1 MPESLDRLVNRA
13 HTPRMRKWLPLITV
27 SLGTFMLLIDVTI
40 VNVALPD
47 MATDLHSS
55 FSSLQWV
62 IDIYALA
69 LAALLLGIGAY
80 SDKVGR
86 RPVYIVGLV
95 VFALSSLSCG
105 LAPSTPVLIVSRG
118 VQGIGAAAMF
128 ATTIALLSTSY
139 EGRDRGL
146 AFGVWGA
153 INGAAAA
160 AGPILGGLLT
170 EGLSWRW
177 IFFVNLPISVVA
189 VALAVYALSADEPR
203 REGRVDLPGMVAF
216 TVSAAAV
223 TYALTRASDAG
234 WGSAQTIGLL
244 ALSVVALLAFVV
256 IETRSRRPLL
266 DLALLRR
273 PRFSAVLVAAF
284 ILSLAAFSYLTYIS
298 LWLQSVRGMSPIG
311 AGAAFLP
318 LSLASL
324 VVSLAVGRFLHT
336 PTAQRW
342 ALTGGLTLIGAGALL
357 AAHLGAGSDWTS
369 VLIGLL
375 VNGIGVG
382 LVAPTLASAALGAV
396 PPQLGG
402 MASGALNT
410 MRQLGY
416 ALGIAGLG
424 VVLQSRIGDSLSG
437 APHVADSGR
446 LAKAVAGG
454 QSRAVL
460 DSAPPAA
467 RAGLD
472 QAIHAAFASGLNAT
486 LVICGVAGLIGAVI
500 VAVALRPAASEAE
513 SERPAPERPAGS
525 RPPRAAPAERQRS
538 AAGQTSR

>member
-1 MPESLDRLVNRA
+1 
-13 HTPRMRKWLPLITV
+13 MRKWLPLITV

-69 LAALLLGIGAY
+69 LAALLLGIGAF
-80 SDKVGR
+80 SDKIGR
-86 RPVYIVGLV
+86 RPVYIAGLV

-105 LAPSTPVLIVSRG
+105 LAPDTTVLIVSRG

-189 VALAVYALSADEPR
+189 ITLAVYALSRDEPR
-203 REGRVDLPGMVAF
+203 REGRIDLPGMLAF

-244 ALSVVALLAFVV
+244 ALSAVSLLAFGV

-273 PRFSAVLVAAF
+273 PRFSAVLIAAF

-324 VVSLAVGRFLHT
+324 TVSLTVGRFLHT

-357 AAHLGAGSDWTS
+357 AAHLNAGSDWSS

-382 LVAPTLASAALGAV
+382 LVAPTLASAALAAV

-424 VVLQSRIGDSLSG
+424 VVLQSRIGHSLSG
-437 APHVADSGR
+437 AAHITGSGR

-454 QSRAVL
+454 QSQTVL
-460 DSAPPAA
+460 HATPPAA
-467 RAGLD
+467 QAGLD
-472 QAIHAAFASGLNAT
+472 QAIHTAFASGLNAT

-500 VAVALRPAASEAE
+500 VAVALRPQASQQPAAVHEPPRSTASE
-513 SERPAPERPAGS
+513 PARV
-525 RPPRAAPAERQRS
+525 APAEAQRS

>member
-1 MPESLDRLVNRA
+1 
-13 HTPRMRKWLPLITV
+13 MRKWLALVTV

-47 MATDLHSS
+47 MANDLHSS

-62 IDIYALA
+62 IDIYALS

-86 RPVYIVGLV
+86 RPVYIGGLIL
-95 VFALSSLSCG
+95 FALSSLSCG
-105 LAPSTPVLIVSRG
+105 LAPSTTVLIVARG

-139 EGRDRGL
+139 QGRDRGI

-177 IFFVNLPISVVA
+177 IFFVNLPISVAA
-189 VALAVYALSADEPR
+189 VALAIFALSKDEPR
-203 REGRVDLPGMVAF
+203 REGRVDLPGMIAF
-216 TVSAAAV
+216 TVSAGAF
-223 TYALTRASDAG
+223 TYGLTRASEVG
-234 WGSAQTIGLL
+234 WGSLQTLGTLL
-244 ALSVVALLAFVV
+244 AGAVALATFVA
-256 IETRSRRPLL
+256 IEARTSRPLV

-273 PRFSAVLVAAF
+273 AAFSAVLVAAF
-284 ILSLAAFSYLTYIS
+284 ILSLAAFSYLTYTS
-298 LWLQSVRGMSPIG
+298 LWLQSVRLMSPIQ

-324 VVSLAVGRFLHT
+324 LTSLSVGRYLHAPAT
-336 PTAQRW
+336 RRW
-342 ALTGGLTLIGAGALL
+342 AIAAGLALIGIGALL
-357 AAHLGAGSDWTS
+357 QAHLGAGSDWKS
-369 VLIGLL
+369 VFIGLL
-375 VNGIGVG
+375 VTGIGVG
-382 LVAPTLASAALGAV
+382 LVAPTLASAALAAV

-424 VVLQSRIGDSLSG
+424 VVLQSRIGHSLSQHAG
-437 APHVADSGR
+437 VTDSGR

-454 QSRAVL
+454 QSQAVL
-460 DSAPPAA
+460 HATPAAA

-472 QAIHAAFASGLNAT
+472 QAIHSAFASGLNTT
-486 LVICGVAGLIGAVI
+486 LVIAGVAGLVGAA
-500 VAVALRPAASEAE
+500 VAAIALRPKASEQ
-513 SERPAPERPAGS
+513 PAGDGE
-525 RPPRAAPAERQRS
+525 PGPAAAGESSPAVDVERQRS

>member
-1 MPESLDRLVNRA
+1 
-13 HTPRMRKWLPLITV
+13 
-27 SLGTFMLLIDVTI
+27 
-40 VNVALPD
+40 
-47 MATDLHSS
+47 
-55 FSSLQWV
+55 
-62 IDIYALA
+62 
-69 LAALLLGIGAY
+69 
-80 SDKVGR
+80 
-86 RPVYIVGLV
+86 
-95 VFALSSLSCG
+95 
-105 LAPSTPVLIVSRG
+105 
-118 VQGIGAAAMF
+118 MF
-128 ATTIALLSTSY
+128 ATTIALLSTTY
-139 EGRDRGL
+139 QGRDRGI

-189 VALAVYALSADEPR
+189 IALSIRALPKDEPR
-203 REGRVDLPGMVAF
+203 REGRVDLPGMITF
-216 TVSAAAV
+216 TVSAGAL
-223 TYALTRASDAG
+223 TYALTRASAAG
-234 WGSAQTIGLL
+234 WGSAQTVGML
-244 ALSVVALLAFVV
+244 ALSAVALIAFVV
-256 IETRSRRPLL
+256 IEMRVSRPLL

-298 LWLQSVRGMSPIG
+298 LWLQSVQGMSPIG

-324 VVSLAVGRFLHT
+324 TVSLTVGRFLHT

-342 ALTGGLTLIGAGALL
+342 ALSGGLALIGAGALL
-357 AAHLGAGSDWTS
+357 AAHLGAGSSWSS
-369 VLIGLL
+369 VFIGLL

-382 LVAPTLASAALGAV
+382 LVAPTLASAALAAV

-424 VVLQSRIGDSLSG
+424 VILQSRIGDSLSG
-437 APHVADSGR
+437 AGVSGSGT

-454 QSRAVL
+454 QSQGVL
-460 DSAPPAA
+460 HAAPTGA
-467 RAGLD
+467 RGGLD
-472 QAIHAAFASGLNAT
+472 TAIHSAFASGLNSV
-486 LVICGVAGLIGAVI
+486 LLISGIAGLLGALI
-500 VAVALRPAASEAE
+500 VVVALRPAAAVEEQAVT
-513 SERPAPERPAGS
+513 PPAG
-525 RPPRAAPAERQRS
+525 AQRS
-538 AAGQTSR
+538 AAGQASR

>member
-1 MPESLDRLVNRA
+1 
-13 HTPRMRKWLPLITV
+13 MRKWLALITV

-62 IDIYALA
+62 IDIYALS

-80 SDKVGR
+80 SDKIGR
-86 RPVYIVGLV
+86 RPVYIVGLA
-95 VFALSSLSCG
+95 VFAISSLACG
-105 LAPSTPVLIVSRG
+105 LSPSTTVLIIARG
-118 VQGIGAAAMF
+118 VQGVGAAAMF
-128 ATTIALLSTSY
+128 ATTIALLSTTY
-139 EGRDRGL
+139 QGRDRGI

-170 EGLSWRW
+170 QGLSWRW

-189 VALAVYALSADEPR
+189 IVLSIRALPKDEPK
-203 REGRVDLPGMVAF
+203 REGSVDVPGMVTF
-216 TVSAAAV
+216 TVAAGAL
-223 TYALTRASDAG
+223 TYALTRASEAG
-234 WGSAQTIGLL
+234 WGSTQTIGTL
-244 ALSVVALLAFVV
+244 ALSAVALIAFVL
-256 IETRSRRPLL
+256 IELRVARPLL

-273 PRFSAVLVAAF
+273 PRFSAVLAAAF

-324 VVSLAVGRFLHT
+324 TVSLTVGRFLHT

-342 ALTGGLTLIGAGALL
+342 ALSGGLALIGAGALL
-357 AAHLGAGSDWTS
+357 AAHLGAGSTWQS
-369 VLIGLL
+369 VFIGLL
-375 VNGIGVG
+375 INGIGVG
-382 LVAPTLASAALGAV
+382 LVAPTLASAALAAV

-424 VVLQSRIGDSLSG
+424 VILQSRIGHSLSG
-437 APHVADSGR
+437 AGVAGSGHV
-446 LAKAVAGG
+446 AKAVAGG
-454 QSRAVL
+454 QSQVVL
-460 DSAPPAA
+460 HGAPAA
-467 RAGLD
+467 ARGGLD
-472 QAIHAAFASGLNAT
+472 DAIHSAFASGLNAT
-486 LVICGVAGLIGAVI
+486 LLISGIAGLLGAVI
-500 VAVALRPAASEAE
+500 VVVALRPTTAAEEQA
-513 SERPAPERPAGS
+513 APE
-525 RPPRAAPAERQRS
+525 PAEVQRS

>member
-1 MPESLDRLVNRA
+1 MPERLDSFSDGK
-13 HTPRMRKWLPLITV
+13 HTGPMRKWLPLITV

-69 LAALLLGIGAY
+69 LAALLLGIGAF

-86 RPVYIVGLV
+86 RPVYIAGLV

-105 LAPSTPVLIVSRG
+105 LAPDTTVLIVSRG

-189 VALAVYALSADEPR
+189 IALSVYALSRDEPR
-203 REGRVDLPGMVAF
+203 REGRVDLPGMLTF

-244 ALSVVALLAFVV
+244 ALSAVSLLAFGM

-298 LWLQSVRGMSPIG
+298 LWLQSVNGMSPIG

-324 VVSLAVGRFLHT
+324 TVSLTVGRFLHT

-357 AAHLGAGSDWTS
+357 AAHLGAGSAGPACSSASSSPGSGSAWWRQRLPPPRSAPSRSSSAGWPRARSTRCASWAMRSESPVS
-369 VLIGLL
+369 V
-375 VNGIGVG
+375 
-382 LVAPTLASAALGAV
+382 SC
-396 PPQLGG
+396 
-402 MASGALNT
+402 
-410 MRQLGY
+410 
-416 ALGIAGLG
+416 
-424 VVLQSRIGDSLSG
+424 
-437 APHVADSGR
+437 
-446 LAKAVAGG
+446 
-454 QSRAVL
+454 SRAG
-460 DSAPPAA
+460 SGTACRTRRTPPAPAGSRRRSPAA
-467 RAGLD
+467 RARRCCML
-472 QAIHAAFASGLNAT
+472 HR
-486 LVICGVAGLIGAVI
+486 
-500 VAVALRPAASEAE
+500 LRRTPVSTRR
-513 SERPAPERPAGS
+513 ST
-525 RPPRAAPAERQRS
+525 PRSPR
-538 AAGQTSR
+538 G

>member
-1 MPESLDRLVNRA
+1 
-13 HTPRMRKWLPLITV
+13 MRKWLPLITV

-62 IDIYALA
+62 IDIYALS
-69 LAALLLGIGAY
+69 LAAFLLGIGAY

-105 LAPSTPVLIVSRG
+105 LAPSTTVLIASRG
-118 VQGIGAAAMF
+118 IQGIGAAAMF

-139 EGRDRGL
+139 EGRERGI

-189 VALAVYALSADEPR
+189 VALAVFTLSRDEPR
-203 REGRVDLPGMVAF
+203 REGRVDVPGMVAF
-216 TVSAAAV
+216 TVSAGAV
-223 TYALTRASDAG
+223 TYGLTRASEVG
-234 WGSAQTIGLL
+234 WGSFQTLATLIGGAL
-244 ALSVVALLAFVV
+244 ALGVFVA
-256 IETRSRRPLL
+256 IEARTERPLV

-273 PRFSAVLVAAF
+273 AAFSAVMVAAF
-284 ILSLAAFSYLTYIS
+284 IFPLAAFSYLAYTS
-298 LWLQSVRGMSPIG
+298 LWLQSVRGMSPIQ

-318 LSLASL
+318 MSLAALLTSL
-324 VVSLAVGRFLHT
+324 TVGRYLHA
-336 PTAQRW
+336 PAARRW
-342 ALTGGLTLIGAGALL
+342 AIAGGMTLVGVGALL
-357 AAHLGAGSDWTS
+357 QANLSASSDWKS
-369 VLIGLL
+369 LFIGLL
-375 VNGIGVG
+375 VAGIGVG
-382 LVAPTLASAALGAV
+382 LVSPTLASAALGAV

-424 VVLQSRIGDSLSG
+424 VILQSRIGQSLSG
-437 APHVADSGR
+437 AAHVTDSGR

-454 QSRAVL
+454 QSPAVL
-460 DSAPPAA
+460 HATPPAV

-472 QAIHAAFASGLNAT
+472 HAIHAAFASGLNAT

-500 VAVALRPAASEAE
+500 VAVALRPAASEAVSDRSAA
-513 SERPAPERPAGS
+513 SE
-525 RPPRAAPAERQRS
+525 PPRATPAERQRS

>member
-1 MPESLDRLVNRA
+1 
-13 HTPRMRKWLPLITV
+13 MRKWLALITV

-47 MATDLHSS
+47 MAADLHSS

-62 IDIYALA
+62 IDIYALS

-86 RPVYIVGLV
+86 RPVYIVGLA
-95 VFALSSLSCG
+95 VFALSSLACG
-105 LAPSTPVLIVSRG
+105 LAPNTTVLIAARG
-118 VQGIGAAAMF
+118 IQGIGAAAMF

-139 EGRDRGL
+139 QGRDRGI

-170 EGLSWRW
+170 ESLSWRW
-177 IFFVNLPISVVA
+177 IFFVNLPISVAA
-189 VALAVYALSADEPR
+189 VTLAVFALSKDEPR
-203 REGRVDLPGMVAF
+203 REGRVDLPGMLAF
-216 TVSAAAV
+216 TVAAGAV
-223 TYALTRASDAG
+223 TYGLTRASEVG
-234 WGSAQTIGLL
+234 WGSIQTIATLIGGG
-244 ALSVVALLAFVV
+244 VALVAFVA
-256 IETRSRRPLL
+256 IEARVKRPLI

-273 PRFSAVLVAAF
+273 AAFSAVMVAAF
-284 ILSLAAFSYLTYIS
+284 IFPLAAFSYLAYAS
-298 LWLQSVRGMSPIG
+298 LWLQSVRSMSPIQ

-318 LSLASL
+318 MSLAALLTSL
-324 VVSLAVGRFLHT
+324 SIGRYMHT
-336 PTAQRW
+336 PTARRW
-342 ALTGGLTLIGAGALL
+342 AITGGMALVGVGALL
-357 AAHLGAGSDWTS
+357 EARLNAGSDWKS
-369 VLIGLL
+369 LFIGLL
-375 VNGIGVG
+375 VTGVGVG
-382 LVAPTLASAALGAV
+382 LVSPTLASAALSAV

-424 VVLQSRIGDSLSG
+424 VILQSRIGDSLSG
-437 APHVADSGR
+437 TPGVTDSGR
-446 LAKAVAGG
+446 LAKEVAGG

-460 DSAPPAA
+460 HATPPAA
-467 RAGLD
+467 RHELD
-472 QAIHAAFASGLNAT
+472 HAIHAAFASGLNVT
-486 LVICGVAGLIGAVI
+486 LVIAGTAALVGAV
-500 VAVALRPAASEAE
+500 VAAIALRPAAAAE
-513 SERPAPERPAGS
+513 HSQPEPSAG
-525 RPPRAAPAERQRS
+525 QRS

>member
-1 MPESLDRLVNRA
+1 
-13 HTPRMRKWLPLITV
+13 MRKWLPLITV

-69 LAALLLGIGAY
+69 LAALLLGIGAF

-86 RPVYIVGLV
+86 RPVYVAGLA

-105 LAPSTPVLIVSRG
+105 LAPSTTVLIASRG
-118 VQGIGAAAMF
+118 VQGVGAAAMF

-189 VALAVYALSADEPR
+189 IALAVYALSRDEPR
-203 REGRVDLPGMVAF
+203 RASRIDLPGMVAF
-216 TVSAAAV
+216 SVSAGAA
-223 TYALTRASDAG
+223 TYGLTRASEVG
-234 WGSAQTIGLL
+234 WGSPQTIVTLVGAAL
-244 ALSVVALLAFVV
+244 ALGVFVA
-256 IETRSRRPLL
+256 IEARSSHPLV

-273 PRFSAVLVAAF
+273 AAFSAVMVAAF
-284 ILSLAAFSYLTYIS
+284 IFPLAAFSYLAYLS
-298 LWLQSVRGMSPIG
+298 LWLQSVRLMSPIQ

-318 LSLASL
+318 MSLAALFTSL
-324 VVSLAVGRFLHT
+324 TVGRYLHA
-336 PTAQRW
+336 PAARRW
-342 ALTGGLTLIGAGALL
+342 AIAGGMTLVGVGALL
-357 AAHLGAGSDWTS
+357 QADLSAGSDWKS
-369 VLIGLL
+369 VFIGLL
-375 VNGIGVG
+375 VAGIGVG
-382 LVAPTLASAALGAV
+382 LVSPTLASAALGAV
-396 PPQLGG
+396 PQQLGG

-424 VVLQSRIGDSLSG
+424 VVIQSRIGDSLSG
-437 APHVADSGR
+437 ATHVTGSGR
-446 LAKAVAGG
+446 LAKAIAGG
-454 QSRAVL
+454 QSQSVL
-460 DSAPPAA
+460 HAAPPKAQ
-467 RAGLD
+467 AGLD
-472 QAIHAAFASGLNAT
+472 QAIHVAFASGLNAV

-500 VAVALRPAASEAE
+500 VAVALRPQAAEQPAAHGEAP
-513 SERPAPERPAGS
+513 RPAAGE
-525 RPPRAAPAERQRS
+525 PPRVVAGEAQRS

>member
-1 MPESLDRLVNRA
+1 
-13 HTPRMRKWLPLITV
+13 MRKWLPLITV

-69 LAALLLGIGAY
+69 LAALLLGIGAF
-80 SDKVGR
+80 SDRVGR
-86 RPVYIVGLV
+86 RPVYIAGLV

-105 LAPSTPVLIVSRG
+105 LAPSTTVLIVSRG

-128 ATTIALLSTSY
+128 STTIALLSTSY
-139 EGRDRGL
+139 QGRDRGT

-189 VALAVYALSADEPR
+189 IALAVYALSRDEPR
-203 REGRVDLPGMVAF
+203 RAGHIDLPGMLAF
-216 TVSAAAV
+216 TASAGAV
-223 TYALTRASDAG
+223 TYGLTRASDAG

-244 ALSVVALLAFVV
+244 IAGAVALAAFVA
-256 IETRSRRPLL
+256 IEARTEQPLL

-273 PRFSAVLVAAF
+273 AAFSAVLVAAF
-284 ILSLAAFSYLTYIS
+284 VFSLAAFAYLTYTS
-298 LWLQSVRGMSPIG
+298 LWLQSVRGMSPIA
-311 AGAAFLP
+311 AGATFLP

-324 VVSLAVGRFLHT
+324 TVSLSVGRFLHS
-336 PTAQRW
+336 PGARRW
-342 ALTGGLTLIGAGALL
+342 AIAGGMALIGIGALL
-357 AAHLGAGSDWTS
+357 QAHLGAGSDWRS
-369 VLIGLL
+369 VFIGLL
-375 VNGIGVG
+375 VTGIGVG
-382 LVAPTLASAALGAV
+382 LVAPTLASAALAAV

-424 VVLQSRIGDSLSG
+424 VVLQSRIGHTLSG
-437 APHVADSGR
+437 TPGVQDSGR
-446 LAKAVAGG
+446 VAKAVAGG
-454 QSRAVL
+454 QSRQLLHAV
-460 DSAPPAA
+460 PRAA
-467 RAGLD
+467 RRPLD
-472 QAIHAAFASGLNAT
+472 LAIHAAFASGLNDA
-486 LVICGVAGLIGAVI
+486 LVIAGIAGLAGAAV
-500 VAVALRPAASEAE
+500 VAVALRSAAAE
-513 SERPAPERPAGS
+513 QAPAGVAVALRS
-525 RPPRAAPAERQRS
+525 AAAEQAPAGVEAQRS

>member
-1 MPESLDRLVNRA
+1 
-13 HTPRMRKWLPLITV
+13 MRKWLALITV

-47 MATDLHSS
+47 MANDLHSS

-62 IDIYALA
+62 IDIYALS
-69 LAALLLGIGAY
+69 LAAFLLGIGAY

-95 VFALSSLSCG
+95 VFALSSLTCG
-105 LAPSTPVLIVSRG
+105 LAPNTTVLIIARG

-139 EGRDRGL
+139 QGRDRGI

-177 IFFVNLPISVVA
+177 IFFVNLPISVAA
-189 VALAVYALSADEPR
+189 VALAILALSKDEPR

-216 TVSAAAV
+216 TISAGAV
-223 TYALTRASDAG
+223 TYGLTRASDVG
-234 WGSAQTIGLL
+234 WGSIQTLATLVGGAL
-244 ALSVVALLAFVV
+244 ALVAFVA
-256 IETRSRRPLL
+256 IEARSRRPLV

-273 PRFSAVLVAAF
+273 AAFSAVLVAAF
-284 ILSLAAFSYLTYIS
+284 VFPLAAFSYLAYMS
-298 LWLQSVRGMSPIG
+298 LWLQSVRLMSPIQ

-318 LSLASL
+318 MSLAALLTSL
-324 VVSLAVGRFLHT
+324 TIGRYMHAPST
-336 PTAQRW
+336 RRW
-342 ALTGGLTLIGAGALL
+342 AIAGGMTLVGVGGLLE
-357 AAHLGAGSDWTS
+357 AHLGAGSDWKS
-369 VLIGLL
+369 VFIGLL
-375 VNGIGVG
+375 VTGIGVG
-382 LVAPTLASAALGAV
+382 LVSPTLASAALSAV
-396 PPQLGG
+396 PQQLGG

-416 ALGIAGLG
+416 AVGIAGLG
-424 VVLQSRIGDSLSG
+424 VVLQSRIGHSLTG
-437 APHVADSGR
+437 TAGVTGSGR

-454 QSRAVL
+454 QSQAVL
-460 DSAPPAA
+460 HRTPPAA
-467 RAGLD
+467 RSGLD
-472 QAIHAAFASGLNAT
+472 QAIHVAFASGLNAT
-486 LVICGVAGLIGAVI
+486 LLIAAGAALLGAAVAAI
-500 VAVALRPAASEAE
+500 ALRPKASDEPE
-513 SERPAPERPAGS
+513 TGGAPERTVSSEWP
-525 RPPRAAPAERQRS
+525 RPIEVEPQRS

>member
-1 MPESLDRLVNRA
+1 MLDSARA
-13 HTPRMRKWLPLITV
+13 RSQTALMRKWLALITV

-62 IDIYALA
+62 IDIYALS

-86 RPVYIVGLV
+86 RPVYIVGLA

-105 LAPSTPVLIVSRG
+105 LAPNTTVLIISRG

-128 ATTIALLSTSY
+128 ATTIALLSTTY
-139 EGRDRGL
+139 QGRDRGI

-170 EGLSWRW
+170 EDLSWRW
-177 IFFVNLPISVVA
+177 IFFVNLPITIVAIVLSVR
-189 VALAVYALSADEPR
+189 ALPKDEPK
-203 REGRVDLPGMVAF
+203 REGSVDLPGMITF
-216 TVSAAAV
+216 TVAAGAL
-223 TYALTRASDAG
+223 TYALTRASAVG
-234 WGSAQTIGLL
+234 WGSTQTIGTL
-244 ALSVVALLAFVV
+244 ALSAVALIAFVV
-256 IETRSRRPLL
+256 IELRVSRPLL

-273 PRFSAVLVAAF
+273 PRFSAVLAGAF
-284 ILSLAAFSYLTYIS
+284 VLSLAAFAYLTYIS
-298 LWLQSVRGMSPIG
+298 LWLQSVRGMSPIS

-318 LSLASL
+318 LSLSALVISL
-324 VVSLAVGRFLHT
+324 TVGRFLHT

-342 ALTGGLTLIGAGALL
+342 ALSGGLALIGAGALL
-357 AAHLGAGSDWTS
+357 AAHLGAGSSWKG
-369 VLIGLL
+369 VFIGLL

-382 LVAPTLASAALGAV
+382 LVSPTLASAALAAV

-424 VVLQSRIGDSLSG
+424 VILQSQIGHSLSG
-437 APHVADSGR
+437 SGVSGSGQ

-454 QSRAVL
+454 QSRAVVQ
-460 DSAPPAA
+460 SAPPAA
-467 RAGLD
+467 RNGLD
-472 QAIHAAFASGLNAT
+472 AAIHAAFASGLNVV
-486 LVICGVAGLIGAVI
+486 LVISGVAGLLGAAI
-500 VAVALRPAASEAE
+500 VVVALRPSAASDQQPAAE
-513 SERPAPERPAGS
+513 V
-525 RPPRAAPAERQRS
+525 QRS

>member
-1 MPESLDRLVNRA
+1 
-13 HTPRMRKWLPLITV
+13 MRKWLALITV

-47 MATDLHSS
+47 MAADLHSS

-62 IDIYALA
+62 IDIYALS

-86 RPVYIVGLV
+86 RPVYIVGLA
-95 VFALSSLSCG
+95 VFALSSLACG
-105 LAPSTPVLIVSRG
+105 LAPNTTVLIVSRG
-118 VQGIGAAAMF
+118 IQGIGAAAMF

-139 EGRDRGL
+139 QGRDRGI

-153 INGAAAA
+153 TNGAAAA

-177 IFFVNLPISVVA
+177 IFFVNLPISVAA
-189 VALAVYALSADEPR
+189 VALAVSALSKDEPR
-203 REGRVDLPGMVAF
+203 REGRVDLPGTIAF
-216 TVSAAAV
+216 TLCAGAV

-234 WGSAQTIGLL
+234 WGSPQTIGLL
-244 ALSVVALLAFVV
+244 AVSAAALTAFVA
-256 IETRSRRPLL
+256 IEARSSRPLL
-266 DLALLRR
+266 DLSLLRR
-273 PRFSAVLVAAF
+273 PRFSAVIAAAF
-284 ILSLAAFSYLTYIS
+284 VLSLSAFAYLTYIS
-298 LWLQSVRGMSPIG
+298 LWLQSVRGMSPIA

-324 VVSLAVGRFLHT
+324 TVSLTVGRFLHT

-342 ALTGGLTLIGAGALL
+342 ALAGGLALIGAGGLE
-357 AAHLGAGSDWTS
+357 AAHLGAGSGWRS
-369 VLIGLL
+369 VFIGLL

-382 LVAPTLASAALGAV
+382 LVSPTLASAALAAV

-424 VVLQSRIGDSLSG
+424 VILQSRIGDSLSG
-437 APHVADSGR
+437 APGVTDSGR

-454 QSRAVL
+454 QSQAVL
-460 DSAPPAA
+460 HAAPAGA
-467 RAGLD
+467 RDGLD
-472 QAIHAAFASGLNAT
+472 QAIQTAFASGLNAT
-486 LVICGVAGLIGAVI
+486 LVIGGAAGVIAAAVVVI
-500 VAVALRPAASEAE
+500 ALRPAAGR
-513 SERPAPERPAGS
+513 RPAAEPEPAAH
-525 RPPRAAPAERQRS
+525 RDPAAAQRS

>member
-1 MPESLDRLVNRA
+1 
-13 HTPRMRKWLPLITV
+13 MRKWLPLITV

-86 RPVYIVGLV
+86 RPVYIAGLV

-105 LAPSTPVLIVSRG
+105 LAPSTTVLIVSRG

-139 EGRDRGL
+139 DGRDRGI

-189 VALAVYALSADEPR
+189 VALSVYALSKDEPR
-203 REGRVDLPGMVAF
+203 RAGRVDLPGMVAF

-244 ALSVVALLAFVV
+244 ALSVVALVAFVV
-256 IETRSRRPLL
+256 IETRSRQPLL

-324 VVSLAVGRFLHT
+324 TVSLAVGRFLHT

-342 ALTGGLTLIGAGALL
+342 ALTGGLTLIGSGALL
-357 AAHLGAGSDWTS
+357 AAHLDAGSDWSS

-375 VNGIGVG
+375 VTGIGVG

-396 PPQLGG
+396 PQQLGG

-424 VVLQSRIGDSLSG
+424 VVLQSRIGHTLSG
-437 APHVADSGR
+437 TPHVADSGR

-454 QSRAVL
+454 QSQAVL
-460 DSAPPAA
+460 GNAPPAA

-500 VAVALRPAASEAE
+500 VAVALRPNASEQPLAAPDE
-513 SERPAPERPAGS
+513 SERPGASE
-525 RPPRAAPAERQRS
+525 PPRAAPARPQRS

>member
-1 MPESLDRLVNRA
+1 
-13 HTPRMRKWLPLITV
+13 MRKWLPLITV

-69 LAALLLGIGAY
+69 LAALLLGIGAF
-80 SDKVGR
+80 SDIVGR
-86 RPVYIVGLV
+86 RPVYVAGLV

-105 LAPSTPVLIVSRG
+105 LAPDTTVLIVSRG
-118 VQGIGAAAMF
+118 IQGIGAAAMF

-189 VALAVYALSADEPR
+189 IALAVYALSHDEPR
-203 REGRVDLPGMVAF
+203 RAGRIDLPGMLSF

-244 ALSVVALLAFVV
+244 ALSAVALLAFGV
-256 IETRSRRPLL
+256 IETRSQRPLL

-273 PRFSAVLVAAF
+273 PRFSAVLIAAF

-324 VVSLAVGRFLHT
+324 TVSLTVGRFLHT

-357 AAHLGAGSDWTS
+357 AAHLNAGSDWSS
-369 VLIGLL
+369 VFVGLL

-396 PPQLGG
+396 PQQLGG

-424 VVLQSRIGDSLSG
+424 VVLQSRIGHGLSG
-437 APHVADSGR
+437 AAHVTGSSR
-446 LAKAVAGG
+446 LAKAIAGG
-454 QSRAVL
+454 QSQAVL
-460 DSAPPAA
+460 HAAPAA
-467 RAGLD
+467 TQAGLD
-472 QAIHAAFASGLNAT
+472 QAIHAAFASGLNAV

-500 VAVALRPAASEAE
+500 VAVALRPQTSEQPATHAEPPRQTASE
-513 SERPAPERPAGS
+513 PS
-525 RPPRAAPAERQRS
+525 RGAPAAGQRS

>member
-1 MPESLDRLVNRA
+1 
-13 HTPRMRKWLPLITV
+13 MRKWLPLITV

-69 LAALLLGIGAY
+69 LAALLLGIGAF
-80 SDKVGR
+80 SDRVGR

-95 VFALSSLSCG
+95 VFALASLASG
-105 LAPSTPVLIVSRG
+105 LAPSTPVLIVARG
-118 VQGIGAAAMF
+118 VQGVGAAAMF

-139 EGRDRGL
+139 EGRDRGV

-189 VALAVYALSADEPR
+189 VALAVLVLRRDEPKR
-203 REGRVDLPGMVAF
+203 TGRVDIPGMLAF
-216 TVSAAAV
+216 TVSAGAF
-223 TYALTRASDAG
+223 TYGLTRASEAG
-234 WGSAQTIGLL
+234 WGSAQTVVLL
-244 ALSVVALLAFVV
+244 IVGVVALAAFVA
-256 IETRSRRPLL
+256 IQARTSQPLI

-273 PRFSAVLVAAF
+273 AAFSAVLVAAF
-284 ILSLAAFSYLTYIS
+284 IFSLSAFAYLTYIS
-298 LWLQSVRGMSPIG
+298 LWLQSVRGMSPIQ

-318 LSLASL
+318 LSLAAL
-324 VVSLAVGRFLHT
+324 LVSLGIGRYLHAPST
-336 PTAQRW
+336 RRW
-342 ALTGGLTLIGAGALL
+342 AISGGLALIGIGALL
-357 AAHLGAGSDWTS
+357 EAHLSAGSGWES
-369 VLIGLL
+369 VFIGLL
-375 VNGIGVG
+375 VTGIGVG
-382 LVAPTLASAALGAV
+382 LVSPTLASAALAAV
-396 PPQLGG
+396 PQQVGG

-424 VVLQSRIGDSLSG
+424 VILQSRIGHILSG
-437 APHVADSGR
+437 TPGVQHSGT

-454 QSRAVL
+454 QSRQVL
-460 DSAPPAA
+460 HATPPAA
-467 RAGLD
+467 RGALD
-472 QAIHAAFASGLNAT
+472 HAIHAAFASGLNGT
-486 LVICGVAGLIGAVI
+486 LLIAGIAGLAGAAI
-500 VAVALRPAASEAE
+500 VAVALRPAAGE
-513 SERPAPERPAGS
+513 PAPAAAEPAPAAAEPAPAGV
-525 RPPRAAPAERQRS
+525 QRS

>member
-1 MPESLDRLVNRA
+1 
-13 HTPRMRKWLPLITV
+13 MRKWLPLITV

-69 LAALLLGIGAY
+69 LAALLLGIGAC

-105 LAPSTPVLIVSRG
+105 LAPSTTVLIASRG

-189 VALAVYALSADEPR
+189 IALSVYALSRDEPR
-203 REGRVDLPGMVAF
+203 REGRVDLPGMAAF

-223 TYALTRASDAG
+223 TFALTRASDAG

-244 ALSVVALLAFVV
+244 ALSAVSLLAFVV

-318 LSLASL
+318 LSLASFT
-324 VVSLAVGRFLHT
+324 VSLTVGRFLHT

-342 ALTGGLTLIGAGALL
+342 ALTGGLALIGSGALL
-357 AAHLGAGSDWTS
+357 AAHLDAGSDWSS

-424 VVLQSRIGDSLSG
+424 VILQSRIGHSLSG
-437 APHVADSGR
+437 ATHITDSGR

-454 QSRAVL
+454 QSQAVL
-460 DSAPPAA
+460 HTAPPAA

-472 QAIHAAFASGLNAT
+472 QAIQTAFASGLNAT
-486 LVICGVAGLIGAVI
+486 LVISGVAGLIGAVI
-500 VAVALRPAASEAE
+500 VAVALRPSASAQPAVRGETP
-513 SERPAPERPAGS
+513 RPAATE
-525 RPPRAAPAERQRS
+525 PPMVGAAEPQRS
-538 AAGQTSR
+538 AAGQASR

>member
-1 MPESLDRLVNRA
+1 
-13 HTPRMRKWLPLITV
+13 MRKWLPLVTV

-80 SDKVGR
+80 SDRVGR
-86 RPVYIVGLV
+86 RPVYIVGLI
-95 VFALSSLSCG
+95 VFALSSLACG
-105 LAPSTPVLIVSRG
+105 LALSTTVLIISRG
-118 VQGIGAAAMF
+118 IQGIGAAAMF
-128 ATTIALLSTSY
+128 ATTIALLSSSY
-139 EGRDRGL
+139 QGRDRGI

-177 IFFVNLPISVVA
+177 IFFVNLPISVAAIV
-189 VALAVYALSADEPR
+189 LAVRALSPDEPR
-203 REGRVDLPGMVAF
+203 REGRVDLPGMIAF
-216 TVSAAAV
+216 TAAAGAV
-223 TYALTRASDAG
+223 TYGLTRASDAG

-244 ALSVVALLAFVV
+244 VAGAIGLVAF
-256 IETRSRRPLL
+256 IAIQARSPRPLL
-266 DLALLRR
+266 NLTLLRR
-273 PRFSAVLVAAF
+273 PAFSAVLVAAF
-284 ILSLAAFSYLTYIS
+284 LLSLSAFAYITYIS
-298 LWLQSVRGMSPIG
+298 LWLQSVKGMSPIG

-324 VVSLAVGRFLHT
+324 TVSLTVGRFLHT

-342 ALTGGLTLIGAGALL
+342 ALSGGLTLIGAGALL
-357 AAHLGAGSDWTS
+357 AAHLGPGSDWS
-369 VLIGLL
+369 SLLIGLL
-375 VNGIGVG
+375 INGIGVG
-382 LVAPTLASAALGAV
+382 LVTPTLASAALGAV
-396 PPQLGG
+396 PQQLGG

-424 VVLQSRIGDSLSG
+424 VILQNRIGDSLAG
-437 APHVADSGR
+437 APGIQHPGAV
-446 LAKAVAGG
+446 AKAVAGG
-454 QSRAVL
+454 QSRIVL
-460 DSAPPAA
+460 AAAPPSA
-467 RAGLD
+467 RDALHHVIAG
-472 QAIHAAFASGLNAT
+472 AFASGLNAT
-486 LVICGVAGLIGAVI
+486 LVIAGVAGLVGAVI
-500 VAVALRPAASEAE
+500 VVVALRPSAVPEHPPDRE
-513 SERPAPERPAGS
+513 PATV
-525 RPPRAAPAERQRS
+525 QRS

>member
-1 MPESLDRLVNRA
+1 
-13 HTPRMRKWLPLITV
+13 MRKWLPLITV

-47 MATDLHSS
+47 MAIDLHSS

-69 LAALLLGIGAY
+69 LAALLLGIGAF

-86 RPVYIVGLV
+86 RPVYIAGLV

-105 LAPSTPVLIVSRG
+105 LAPSTTVLIISRG

-139 EGRDRGL
+139 EGRDRGI

-189 VALAVYALSADEPR
+189 IAMSVYALSRDEPR
-203 REGRVDLPGMVAF
+203 RSGRIDLPGMLAF

-244 ALSVVALLAFVV
+244 ALSAVSLLAFVV
-256 IETRSRRPLL
+256 IEARTARPLL

-273 PRFSAVLVAAF
+273 PRFSAVLIAAF
-284 ILSLAAFSYLTYIS
+284 ILSLAAFTYLTYIS

-318 LSLASL
+318 LSLAAL
-324 VVSLAVGRFLHT
+324 ITSLAVGRFLHT

-357 AAHLGAGSDWTS
+357 AAHLSAGSDWSS
-369 VLIGLL
+369 VFIGLL

-382 LVAPTLASAALGAV
+382 LVSPTLASTALGSV

-424 VVLQSRIGDSLSG
+424 VVLQSRIAHSLSG
-437 APHVADSGR
+437 ATHVSGSGR
-446 LAKAVAGG
+446 LAKAIAGG
-454 QSRAVL
+454 QSQAVL
-460 DSAPPAA
+460 HAAPPATQ
-467 RAGLD
+467 AGLD
-472 QAIHAAFASGLNAT
+472 QAIHVAFASGLNAV

-500 VAVALRPAASEAE
+500 VAAALRPQAA
-513 SERPAPERPAGS
+513 ERPAADGEAPGPSAEEA
-525 RPPRAAPAERQRS
+525 PRIAAAEPQRS